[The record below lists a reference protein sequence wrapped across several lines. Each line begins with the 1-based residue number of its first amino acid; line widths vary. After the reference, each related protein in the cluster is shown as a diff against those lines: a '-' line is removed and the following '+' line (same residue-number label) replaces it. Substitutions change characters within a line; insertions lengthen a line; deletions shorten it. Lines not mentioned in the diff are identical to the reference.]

1 MNTEQKFMTIRQT
14 AAAGYDTEFHMRL
27 MQKQGKL
34 PGFFSGR
41 TFKVNVPRK
50 VVLFFVA
57 QRKEPKEKRV
67 LFRRRYGFAGRFG
80 KMKGSREAAPLCGR
94 TVFVGV

>member
-1 MNTEQKFMTIRQT
+1 MDGRKFLTIRQA

-41 TFKVNVPRK
+41 TFKVNIPMLVEQLDRES
-50 VVLFFVA
+50 VRATQGARFVA
-57 QRKEPKEKRV
+57 KDD
-67 LFRRRYGFAGRFG
+67 
-80 KMKGSREAAPLCGR
+80 
-94 TVFVGV
+94 

>member
-14 AAAGYDTEFHMRL
+14 AAAGYDTEFHLRL

-41 TFKVNVPRK
+41 TFKVNVPLLVEQLDRESLTQASGQPQAKK
-50 VVLFFVA
+50 V
-57 QRKEPKEKRV
+57 
-67 LFRRRYGFAGRFG
+67 
-80 KMKGSREAAPLCGR
+80 
-94 TVFVGV
+94 

>member
-1 MNTEQKFMTIRQT
+1 MNAEQKFMTIRQT

-41 TFKVNVPRK
+41 TFKVNVPMLIEQLDRESR
-50 VVLFFVA
+50 A
-57 QRKEPKEKRV
+57 AASGRASSEE
-67 LFRRRYGFAGRFG
+67 AG
-80 KMKGSREAAPLCGR
+80 
-94 TVFVGV
+94 